1 MEMHEAALD
10 FLDLVDYSL
19 LLGSQTKSAIG
30 FSLSL
35 PKSQT
40 LIPFSVA
47 AETHCNLGL
56 N

>member
-1 MEMHEAALD
+1 VFEAGLH
-10 FLDLVDYSL
+10 FLLLMDYSF

-47 AETHCNLGL
+47 ALTHCNLGL